1 MLRRLGLVVV
11 AALVITV
18 AGVGVFMATRPRA
31 APSTTPVAAPRTQE
45 SPPAPSTGPDAMAPR
60 PRSGRVFSMAE
71 AIKELDLIQP
81 ARTKLADDFDV
92 STPKQGSFRL
102 SEYRG
107 KPVMVNFWATWCP
120 PCLEE
125 MPALE
130 RLYRRHR
137 DAGFVLVAVSLDADP
152 GKVQEFLTRHH
163 LTFPVGL
170 DPKTR
175 VAELYGVRALP
186 STFIVDRQGSLS
198 ALALGPRAWDNDA
211 SNSLIEALIR

>member
-1 MLRRLGLVVV
+1 MLRRLRLVFV
-11 AALVITV
+11 AALVIAV
-18 AGVGVFMATRPRA
+18 AGIGAFMATRPRA
-31 APSTTPVAAPRTQE
+31 APSPPPAAAPRTQE
-45 SPPAPSTGPDAMAPR
+45 RPPPPSGGPEATAPR

-92 STPKQGSFRL
+92 ATPKQGSFRL

-137 DAGFVLVAVSLDADP
+137 DAGFVLVAVSLDANP
-152 GKVQEFLTRHH
+152 EKVQEFLTRHH

-186 STFIVDRQGSLS
+186 STFIVDRRGNLS

-211 SNSLIEALIR
+211 SHSLVEALIR